1 VVRQA
6 WRKNPAILRRPDEIT
21 SHEPRP
27 GPHPNVGAGLNHDV
41 ALKHRWLGPDFS
53 HSQIKGGTR
62 PYHAAAFTEK
72 IMQFSLSHPITSRQ
86 RVLNAMQHRPPDRVP
101 VDFLAT
107 PEIWEK
113 LVAHFG
119 LGDAQIDHGGYF
131 SPEREAI
138 LRRFEVDC
146 RLVSY
151 DMFCAPPEK
160 ALQEGGS
167 IDWWSALARSTPN
180 RMWRQLMPDGTAYD
194 IWGHHTR
201 NVQTPT
207 GFYEEFASWP
217 LRAAQTVAELA
228 QFSWPQPEWWD
239 FSSLRDA
246 IAKINPQ
253 QTYHL
258 RFRAGT
264 VFESAWQLR
273 GMEEFLVDLASDP
286 ALPEYILDR
295 ITEVVVENT
304 RRVLESAGDLIDMVY
319 FYDDVGAQTNLLI
332 SKRMW
337 HKYVRPRHQKIIEVA
352 RSFGKPVMY
361 HSDGA
366 IYPLLDELIDLG
378 VDVLDPIQPNARD
391 MAPARLKAEFGDRL
405 TFHGGIDIIE
415 TLPLKPPADVIAEVA
430 ERVQVMGENGGY
442 ILASSHHIQPDT
454 PLENIL
460 AMYQVELR
468 YRR

>member
-1 VVRQA
+1 MDLPSSNFVS
-6 WRKNPAILRRPDEIT
+6 P
-21 SHEPRP
+21 
-27 GPHPNVGAGLNHDV
+27 
-41 ALKHRWLGPDFS
+41 
-53 HSQIKGGTR
+53 
-62 PYHAAAFTEK
+62 
-72 IMQFSLSHPITSRQ
+72 RQ
-86 RVLNAMQHRPPDRVP
+86 RVLTAMQHRQPDRVP

-107 PEIWEK
+107 PEIWER

-119 LGDAQIDHGGYF
+119 LDGAEIDHGGYF

-138 LRRFEVDC
+138 LRRLEVDC

-151 DMFCAPPEK
+151 DMFCAPPGK
-160 ALQEGGS
+160 ALRVGGN
-167 IDWWSALARSTPN
+167 IDWWTSLARSTPN

-201 NVQTPT
+201 SVQNPS

-217 LRAAQTVAELA
+217 LRAAQSVAELA
-228 QFSWPQPEWWD
+228 QYAWPQPDWWD
-239 FSSLRDA
+239 FSALRQA

-264 VFESAWQLR
+264 MFESAWQLR

-304 RRVLESAGDLIDMVY
+304 RRALETAGDLIDMVY
-319 FYDDVGAQTNLLI
+319 FYDDMGAQTGLLI
-332 SKRMW
+332 SKNMW
-337 HKYVRPRHQKIIEVA
+337 RKYIRPRHQKIIELA
-352 RSFGKPVMY
+352 HSFGKPVMY

-366 IYPLLDELIDLG
+366 IYPLLAELIDLG
-378 VDVLDPIQPNARD
+378 VDVLDPLQPNARD
-391 MAPARLKAEFGDRL
+391 MAPARLKAEFGERL
-405 TFHGGIDIIE
+405 AFHGGIDIVE
-415 TLPLKPPADVIAEVA
+415 TLPLKPPAEVIAEVTD
-430 ERVQVMGENGGY
+430 RVQVMGENGGY

-454 PLENIL
+454 PLENVL

-468 YRR
+468 YRRS

>member
-1 VVRQA
+1 
-6 WRKNPAILRRPDEIT
+6 
-21 SHEPRP
+21 
-27 GPHPNVGAGLNHDV
+27 
-41 ALKHRWLGPDFS
+41 
-53 HSQIKGGTR
+53 
-62 PYHAAAFTEK
+62 
-72 IMQFSLSHPITSRQ
+72 MQLSSSNSLSPRQ
-86 RVLNAMQHRPPDRVP
+86 RVLTAVQHHQPDRVP

-119 LGDAQIDHGGYF
+119 LDGAEIDHGGYF

-138 LRRFEVDC
+138 LRQLEVDC
-146 RLVSY
+146 RLISY
-151 DMFCAPPEK
+151 DMFCAPPEA
-160 ALQEGGS
+160 ALHAGGD
-167 IDWWSALARSTPN
+167 IDWWTSLARSTPN
-180 RMWRQLMPDGTAYD
+180 RMWRQLMPDGSAYD

-201 NVQTPT
+201 SVQNAS

-217 LRAAQTVAELA
+217 LRAAQSVAELA
-228 QFSWPQPEWWD
+228 QYTWPEPDWWD
-239 FSSLRDA
+239 FSSLREA
-246 IAKINPQ
+246 ITKINPQ
-253 QTYHL
+253 KTYQL

-264 VFESAWQLR
+264 MFESAWQLR

-304 RRVLESAGDLIDMVY
+304 RCALKAAGDLIDMVY
-319 FYDDVGAQTNLLI
+319 FYDDVGAQNGMLI
-332 SKRMW
+332 SKNMW
-337 HKYVRPRHQKIIEVA
+337 RKYLRPRHQKLIDLA

-366 IYPLLDELIDLG
+366 IYPLLAELIDLG
-378 VDVLDPIQPNARD
+378 VEVLDPLQPNAKD
-391 MAPARLKAEFGDRL
+391 MAPTRLKAEFGERL
-405 TFHGGIDIIE
+405 AFHGGIDIVE
-415 TLPLKPPADVIAEVA
+415 TLPLKPPAEVIAEVTD
-430 ERVQVMGENGGY
+430 RVQVMGENGGY

-468 YRR
+468 YRRP